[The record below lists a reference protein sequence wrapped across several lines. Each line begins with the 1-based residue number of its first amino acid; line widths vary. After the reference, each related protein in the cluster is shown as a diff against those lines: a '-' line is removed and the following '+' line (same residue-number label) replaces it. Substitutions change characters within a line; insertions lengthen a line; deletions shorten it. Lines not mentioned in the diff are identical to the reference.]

1 MEFLRGLNFH
11 LSTYFQIF
19 ITILTVMIYAGDSET
34 FLQPDLHKQQADLQ
48 HLLSDPYFA
57 DEKEGQIKTGGAGTL
72 KLSRLVNVSAQLGCT
87 IYLHCRVNNL
97 GGKTVSWLKRKNEE
111 IPHLLT
117 FGMATYSHDSRFQIF
132 YEKPNDWKLQIQ
144 FPRIEDEGIYECQ
157 VSKNPPLVQRTRLRV
172 VVPEI
177 EIVDERDQSVGE
189 KFYQGGSTIE
199 LKCLVRKIVDQQPE
213 YIIWHHE
220 NRMLNYDTE
229 RGGIN
234 VKTDLLKNGAISRLQ
249 IARASKRDSG
259 NYTCRM
265 RNALASVMVHILNGE
280 NHAAMQTG
288 DAPQI
293 RSSSFTNRLEISF
306 STLVLPLIFAALL
319 FVNGS

>member
-1 MEFLRGLNFH
+1 MPSLLN
-11 LSTYFQIF
+11 LQLLIAV
-19 ITILTVMIYAGDSET
+19 LTVMIYSGDSEI
-34 FLQPDLHKQQADLQ
+34 FLRSDVHKQQADIN
-48 HLLSDPYFA
+48 HLLGDPSFA
-57 DEKEGQIKTGGAGTL
+57 DDTEPRGKNTGDPGTL

-132 YEKPNDWKLQIQ
+132 FEKPNDWKLQIQ
-144 FPRIEDEGIYECQ
+144 FPKIEDEGIYECQ
-157 VSKNPPLVQRTRLRV
+157 VSTNPPLVQRTKLRV

-177 EIVDERDQSVGE
+177 EIVDERDKNVAE

-199 LKCLVRKIVDQQPE
+199 LKCLVRQIVAQQPE

-249 IARASKRDSG
+249 IARASKRDTG
-259 NYTCRM
+259 NYTCKM
-265 RNALASVMVHILNGE
+265 RNALASVIVHILNGE

-293 RSSSFTNRLEISF
+293 RPTSSSSPKGTVSP
-306 STLVLPLIFAALL
+306 PLLRSLSYL
-319 FVNGS
+319 FLAYFIQTS